1 MKPAPFEYVAPES
14 EAEVLELLHRHGDD
28 ARLLAG
34 GQSLVPMLNLRIVQP
49 AVIVDLGRCAPLAY
63 LNQENGALV
72 CGTMT
77 RQIMAENSPEVRQGC
92 PLLAAAL
99 PYLGGKAHRNRG
111 TVGGTLAHADR
122 LAELPAVALALEAEI
137 IEHSAGA
144 ERTVAA
150 ADFFLADLTT
160 ALQEGEMLH
169 AVRFPKATTNE
180 RSAFAEVG
188 NRRHGF
194 AVVGVAAVLEVGND
208 GACTKARLAAMGV
221 GATPVRLMEAEQIL
235 EQGSLGEDAVR
246 AAGDAA
252 VRAVDP
258 TDDIHAS
265 AAYRRR
271 LTATL
276 VQRSVQEAVG
286 SGGSDGTGR
295 AMA

>member
-1 MKPAPFEYVAPES
+1 MKPAPFEYIAPES
-14 EAEVLELLHRHGDD
+14 EAEVLDLLRRHGDE

-49 AVIVDLGRCAPLAY
+49 AVIIDLGRCASLAY
-63 LNQENGALV
+63 LNDENGGLV

-77 RQIMAENSPEVRQGC
+77 RQITAERSPDVQQGC

-122 LAELPAVALALEAEI
+122 LAELPAVALALDAELI
-137 IEHSAGA
+137 VRSTGA

-150 ADFFLADLTT
+150 VDFFLSDLTT
-160 ALQEGEMLH
+160 SLEEGEMLH
-169 AVRFPKATTNE
+169 ATRFPKAGTNA

-194 AVVGVAAVLEVGND
+194 AVVGIAAALEMDSD
-208 GACTKARLAAMGV
+208 GACTQARLAAMGV
-221 GATPVRLMEAEQIL
+221 GATPVRLAEAEQIL
-235 EQGSLGEDAVR
+235 EQGSLSVDAVR

-252 VRAVDP
+252 AQAVDP

-276 VQRSVQEAVG
+276 VQRAVHEAM
-286 SGGSDGTGR
+286 DGTR
-295 AMA
+295 WAAA

>member
-14 EAEVLELLHRHGDD
+14 EAEVLDLLGRHGDD

-49 AVIVDLGRCAPLAY
+49 AVIIDLGRCASLAY
-63 LNQENGALV
+63 LNDENGALV

-77 RQIMAENSPEVRQGC
+77 RQITAERSPDVRQGC

-122 LAELPAVALALEAEI
+122 LAELPAVALALDAELI
-137 IEHSAGA
+137 VRSEGA

-150 ADFFLADLTT
+150 VDFFLSDLTT
-160 ALQEGEMLH
+160 SLEEGEMLH
-169 AVRFPKATTNE
+169 AIRFPKAGTTA

-194 AVVGVAAVLEVGND
+194 AVVGIAAALEVDSD
-208 GACTKARLAAMGV
+208 GACAQARLAAMGV
-221 GATPVRLMEAEQIL
+221 GATPVRLAAAEQIL
-235 EQGSLGEDAVR
+235 EQGSLSADAVC

-252 VRAVDP
+252 AQAVDP

-265 AAYRRR
+265 VAYRRR

-276 VQRSVQEAVG
+276 VQRTVHEAM
-286 SGGSDGTGR
+286 DGTRR
-295 AMA
+295 AAA

>member
-14 EAEVLELLHRHGDD
+14 EAEVLDLLGRHGDD
-28 ARLLAG
+28 VRLLAG

-49 AVIVDLGRCAPLAY
+49 AVIIDLGRCASLAY
-63 LNQENGALV
+63 LNDENGALV

-77 RQIMAENSPEVRQGC
+77 RQITAERSPDVRQGC

-122 LAELPAVALALEAEI
+122 LAELPAVALALDAELI
-137 IEHSAGA
+137 VRSEGA

-150 ADFFLADLTT
+150 VDFFLSDLTT
-160 ALQEGEMLH
+160 SLEEGEMLH
-169 AVRFPKATTNE
+169 AIRFPKAGTTA

-194 AVVGVAAVLEVGND
+194 AVVGIAAALEVDSD
-208 GACTKARLAAMGV
+208 GACAQARLAAMGV
-221 GATPVRLMEAEQIL
+221 GATPVRLAAAEQIL
-235 EQGSLGEDAVR
+235 EQGSLSADAVC

-252 VRAVDP
+252 AQAVDP

-265 AAYRRR
+265 VAYRRR

-276 VQRSVQEAVG
+276 VQRTVHEAM
-286 SGGSDGTGR
+286 DGTRR
-295 AMA
+295 AAA